1 MYKNVRIIIF
11 KKNLNHFTYQRSK
24 VTSDGSKTDLA
35 QKIYSNY
42 ESIVAKLFSYK
53 YKVKSAIIM
62 ALYKLKSGILFGP
75 RWN

>member
-11 KKNLNHFTYQRSK
+11 KKTLTTTYQRSK

-62 ALYKLKSGILFGP
+62 ALYKLKSGILFGS